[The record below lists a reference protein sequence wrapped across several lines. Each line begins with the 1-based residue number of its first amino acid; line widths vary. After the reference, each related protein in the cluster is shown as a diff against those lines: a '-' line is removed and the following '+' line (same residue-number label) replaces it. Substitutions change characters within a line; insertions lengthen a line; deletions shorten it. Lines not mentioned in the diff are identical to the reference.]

1 MWMHP
6 EIMLLL
12 ANERQAELRR
22 AAEASRAA
30 REIRRAPRRPGR
42 RPADD
47 AHVTLRLDRVGD
59 GARLYQLAALSERP
73 LPAGPFV
80 TAEVDGRIV
89 AALPLA
95 GGAPLTD
102 PFVPTVQLVPL
113 LELRAG
119 QIRRVDVRPRP
130 RRRLLPRR
138 A

>member
-1 MWMHP
+1 MHP
-6 EIMLLL
+6 DVMLLL
-12 ANERQAELRR
+12 ANQRQAELRR
-22 AAEASRAA
+22 AAEVSRVA
-30 REIRRAPRRPGR
+30 REARRAPQRPAR

-59 GARLYQLAALSERP
+59 SARLYQLSALSERP

-80 TAEVDGRIV
+80 VAEVDGRLV

-95 GGAPLTD
+95 GGAPLAD
-102 PFVPTVQLVPL
+102 PFVPTFHLLRL

-130 RRRLLPRR
+130 RRRLLLRR